1 MNLKEAIRFTLEI
14 IVCFWSFTTLIGFFL
29 YSLDVKNAKTIED
42 GIAVFVTALYK
53 GIRTSFLT
61 VCKIGKCLKQAFPD
75 FLYYLSGTENPK
87 KIINYALI
95 LANEEVLELV
105 RRLDRHPYD
114 TPTLVSYIPNR
125 NNLSWYEISAVGLVS
140 AYNNLTNKEIATIA
154 YNVIQ
159 NYIMETR
166 NIQACIHIQVATSKR
181 LCFSIALSEESRE
194 FLLKQPPADMAQS
207 PIENPM
213 YMEEEIKDLSEDSD
227 TEEL

>member
-1 MNLKEAIRFTLEI
+1 MNEYILIIFMMMPLSAAGCILIIGYLLYVLEI
-14 IVCFWSFTTLIGFFL
+14 D
-29 YSLDVKNAKTIED
+29 DVETWEE
-42 GIAVFVTALYK
+42 
-53 GIRTSFLT
+53 GIRHIIHLLTHMVKTCFLSI
-61 VCKIGKCLKQAFPD
+61 CKIGKYLKPVF
-75 FLYYLSGTENPK
+75 FESLYYLSGTENPK
-87 KIINYALI
+87 KIIDYALI

-114 TPTLVSYIPNR
+114 TPTLVSYVPNR

-140 AYNNLTNKEIATIA
+140 AYDNLTNKETATIA

-194 FLLKQPPADMAQS
+194 FLLKQPQADMAQS
-207 PIENPM
+207 PTENPM
-213 YMEEEIKDLSEDSD
+213 YMEEEIIDLSEDSD

>member
-61 VCKIGKCLKQAFPD
+61 MCKIGKCLKQAFPD

-87 KIINYALI
+87 KIIDYALI

-140 AYNNLTNKEIATIA
+140 AYNNLTNKETATIA

-194 FLLKQPPADMAQS
+194 FLLKQPSSDMAQS
-207 PIENPM
+207 PTENPM
-213 YMEEEIKDLSEDSD
+213 YMEEEIIDLSEDSD